1 MKPNPH
7 QAPQAA
13 LNRRDFHTLGLAA
26 AGGLAAGLALPAH
39 AQGDPVEGKN
49 YVHLA
54 QPIPLPP
61 TGKVEVV
68 EFFWYGCPHCFALEP
83 LVEQWV
89 AKLPAD
95 VNFRRVPAAFTPQY
109 EFHQRVFY
117 ALEAM
122 GQLGNVHRKL
132 FNAIHQDH
140 KRMSNEAEVTAF
152 VASLGVDGAKFGDT
166 LKSFTV
172 IGKARQARQLADAYG
187 VDGVPTLGVQGRF
200 RTSAS
205 MAGGA
210 EQTFKVVDYLIAKAR
225 QQA

>member
-1 MKPNPH
+1 MKPKQP
-7 QAPQAA
+7 PA
-13 LNRRDFHTLGLAA
+13 LQTAVNRRDFHTLGLAA
-26 AGGLAAGLALPAH
+26 AGSLATGLALPAG
-39 AQGDPVEGKN
+39 AQGNPVEGAN
-49 YVHLA
+49 YVRLA
-54 QPIPLPP
+54 QPIPMPS

-89 AKLPAD
+89 TKLPPD

-117 ALEAM
+117 ALEA
-122 GQLGNVHRKL
+122 LGALGTVHRKL
-132 FNAIHQDH
+132 FNAIHQEH

-152 VASLGVDGAKFGDT
+152 VTSLGVDGTKFNDT

-210 EQTFKVVDYLIAKAR
+210 EQTFRVVDYLIGLAR
-225 QQA
+225 K

>member
-1 MKPNPH
+1 MD
-7 QAPQAA
+7 
-13 LNRRDFHTLGLAA
+13 RRDFSKHLAGAGLGLAM
-26 AGGLAAGLALPAH
+26 AGTARAQGGAPEEGRHFVKLQTPAPLNTLPA
-39 AQGDPVEGKN
+39 GKK
-49 YVHLA
+49 
-54 QPIPLPP
+54 I
-61 TGKVEVV
+61 EVI

-83 LVEQWV
+83 LVEQWS

-122 GQLGNVHRKL
+122 GALGTVHRKL
-132 FNAIHQDH
+132 FNTIHQEH

-152 VASLGVDGAKFGDT
+152 VSSLGVDGAKFGDT

-187 VDGVPTLGVQGRF
+187 VDGVPTLGVQGRY

-205 MAGGA
+205 MAGGT
-210 EQTFKVVDYLIAKAR
+210 EQTFHVVDYLIGLAR
-225 QQA
+225 K

>member
-1 MKPNPH
+1 MKPNH
-7 QAPQAA
+7 FQAPV
-13 LNRRDFHTLGLAA
+13 NRREFHSLGLAA
-26 AGGLAAGLALPAH
+26 AGSLAVGVALPAG
-39 AQGDPVEGKN
+39 AQGNPVEGTN
-49 YVHLA
+49 YVRLA
-54 QPIPLPP
+54 QPIPMPA

-83 LVEQWV
+83 VVEQWLT
-89 AKLPAD
+89 KLPAD

-109 EFHQRVFY
+109 EFHQKVFY

-132 FNAIHQDH
+132 FNAIHQEH
-140 KRMSNEAEVTAF
+140 KRMNSEAEVTAF
-152 VASLGVDGAKFGDT
+152 VSSLGVDGAKFGDT

-187 VDGVPTLGVQGRF
+187 VDGVPTLGVQGRY

-210 EQTFKVVDYLIAKAR
+210 EQTFRVVDYLIGLAR
-225 QQA
+225 K